1 MMSTTISVLGDP
13 TGAGVGGERPCTG
26 LGGDAKRHQQG
37 HKGRKMKVVR
47 LSDIISVLKL
57 PPHAE
62 ALPKVNLILQDWV
75 LTIHLTNMM
84 IRVMVMS

>member
-1 MMSTTISVLGDP
+1 M
-13 TGAGVGGERPCTG
+13 GGERPSAG

-37 HKGRKMKVVR
+37 HKERKLKVVR

-62 ALPKVNLILQDWV
+62 ALPKVNTLLYRTWC
-75 LTIHLTNMM
+75 
-84 IRVMVMS
+84 